1 MIVQF
6 TEIQRFISSTCV
18 THHPRRLHAPYTT
31 HRNVRGDVVS
41 YSGRDLTFEKKWDQW
56 IKDGKPEGKI
66 PNLHRYVAGYHL
78 GIELFGAMVSRLEEP
93 QLQESLKQNG
103 LVVVEGM
110 NDVIPLDELG
120 ICAVGLCSNRAT
132 ETQIDAIV
140 RFAKQV
146 ANNRVLLFPDNDQE
160 GEAGF
165 KELLWDLPKREIGSG
180 LVNQKNAEER
190 QPEDIH
196 DWEHVNFL
204 PRSM

>member
-6 TEIQRFISSTCV
+6 TEIQWFISSTCV
-18 THHPRRLHAPYTT
+18 THHPRRLHTPYIT
-31 HRNVRGDVVS
+31 HRNVRGDIVS

-56 IKDGKPEGKI
+56 IKDGKPEGKK
-66 PNLHRYVAGYHL
+66 PNKHRYVAGYHR

-93 QLQESLKQNG
+93 QLQKSLKQNG

-110 NDVIPLDELG
+110 NDVIRLDELG

-140 RFAKQV
+140 RFAKHV
-146 ANNRVLLFPDNDQE
+146 ANNRVLLFPDNDPE

-165 KELLWDLPKREIGSG
+165 KELLWGLNKLGSFVELARLENPVIG
-180 LVNQKNAEER
+180 
-190 QPEDIH
+190 QPEDVV
-196 DWEHVNFL
+196 DWKAIELRN
-204 PRSM
+204 RN